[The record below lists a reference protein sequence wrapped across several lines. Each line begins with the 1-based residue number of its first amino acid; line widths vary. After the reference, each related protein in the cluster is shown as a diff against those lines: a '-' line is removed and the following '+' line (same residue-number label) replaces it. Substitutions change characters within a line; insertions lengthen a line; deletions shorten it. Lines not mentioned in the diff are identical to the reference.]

1 MVMKVVEVAL
11 LEVDAVAL
19 LVESKVLVNKVVVL
33 EIEVAQE
40 KDV

>member
-19 LVESKVLVNKVVVL
+19 LVESKVLVNKVLVL

>member
-1 MVMKVVEVAL
+1 MAL